1 MEIELKDD
9 VHRLS
14 PFNFWCEAKAMKH
27 HVMGCLEDE
36 SPDAILLHN
45 GTNDI
50 RSEQLA
56 EKIGSNI
63 INVALSVKNIK
74 NTVYVPGLTIRNDK
88 YHRKR
93 KEVNVILKKKCND

>member
-1 MEIELKDD
+1 
-9 VHRLS
+9 
-14 PFNFWCEAKAMKH
+14 MKH

-50 RSEQLA
+50 RSEELA